1 MKQSETRTIKRSQIN
16 LNPQNIKNHT
26 EEQVKLQKKNLKKV
40 GYLGGVVWNEESHNL
55 IDGHRRLQALDSINR
70 YDGTPETDYDIKVEC
85 VSFDRKTELEQMAYM
100 AVGNS
105 KADYNL
111 IADIIDDIDYKDVG
125 LTDADYKAITDL
137 RVSDD
142 FGEGLMESLT
152 DGLVRTEES
161 TPVTELPRTEM
172 SIAEVMQAHEDKPK
186 QTAEEV
192 KAAKQFCD
200 SVAAKHHEQADLY
213 IVIAFE
219 SVGQKVAFCEAL
231 GMDEKRNM
239 TVKGED
245 IMRALDL

>member
-105 KADYNL
+105 TL
-111 IADIIDDIDYKDVG
+111 
-125 LTDADYKAITDL
+125 
-137 RVSDD
+137 
-142 FGEGLMESLT
+142 
-152 DGLVRTEES
+152 
-161 TPVTELPRTEM
+161 LPT
-172 SIAEVMQAHEDKPK
+172 S
-186 QTAEEV
+186 
-192 KAAKQFCD
+192 
-200 SVAAKHHEQADLY
+200 
-213 IVIAFE
+213 
-219 SVGQKVAFCEAL
+219 
-231 GMDEKRNM
+231 
-239 TVKGED
+239 
-245 IMRALDL
+245 